1 MALSVLLIASSA
13 FTLSPS
19 LQRSGLSARMS
30 VTDACV
36 SVASGPLGDTYAC
49 DEPQGLGSELELL
62 GGQMKWT
69 RHPSMPTATIVD
81 MDGACVQIGTEGT
94 KMIWACKVNC
104 PLHTATEL
112 AELPQCAKASA
123 QVVACGNVV
132 PYVARCPLHRG
143 RAQQTASTA
152 SSSLSMASSSG
163 NALSEEARRW
173 KESQGQSKSSALRP
187 NRA

>member
-13 FTLSPS
+13 FTLGPS
-19 LQRSGLSARMS
+19 LQRAGLSARMS

-81 MDGACVQIGTEGT
+81 MDDACVQIGTEGT
-94 KMIWACKVNC
+94 KMVWACKVNC

-112 AELPQCAKASA
+112 AAPPVRKSKCTSSRVRQCGAIRCALPAPQGARPANGINCEQQSINGELVWQCSI
-123 QVVACGNVV
+123 
-132 PYVARCPLHRG
+132 
-143 RAQQTASTA
+143 
-152 SSSLSMASSSG
+152 
-163 NALSEEARRW
+163 
-173 KESQGQSKSSALRP
+173 
-187 NRA
+187 